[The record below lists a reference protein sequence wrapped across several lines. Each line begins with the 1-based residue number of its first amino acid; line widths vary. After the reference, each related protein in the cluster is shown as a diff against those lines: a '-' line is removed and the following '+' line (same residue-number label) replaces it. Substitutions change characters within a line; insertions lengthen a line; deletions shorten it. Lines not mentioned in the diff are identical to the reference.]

1 MNTLKCMKS
10 TLISRGNK
18 SDIKSKREYMIDIF
32 YITTVQKTQS
42 QIQVTPNVA
51 MILLCF
57 MTES

>member
-1 MNTLKCMKS
+1 MKS